1 MPYMYLLFSNIIYSQ
16 SALDSHNYC
25 GVLCMGNSML
35 WTLYPETNILETN
48 FLKKNLFYT
57 VLNL

>member
-1 MPYMYLLFSNIIYSQ
+1 MYLLFSNIIYSQ

-35 WTLYPETNILETN
+35 WTLHPETNFLETN

-57 VLNL
+57 VLN